1 MNDRN
6 KELADKVVNTF
17 RASLND
23 KALAGIT
30 DAEFGALT
38 IMIQEVLSTEK
49 REIAELIEDM
59 VKKLKADASA
69 PDISM

>member
-1 MNDRN
+1 MSDRN

-17 RASLND
+17 RESLND
-23 KALAGIT
+23 KALAVIT

-38 IMIQEVLSTEK
+38 VMIQEALLTQK

-59 VKKLKADASA
+59 VKKLKADAAA
-69 PDISM
+69 PDISL